1 MAWLR
6 TRVAR
11 PTVRKAEFMH
21 NESITAR
28 TLGKRAACV
37 DDCNSQMPAL
47 EVDSPGF
54 NSSHLDLHR
63 PIAHNWQMQNAV
75 RRNLYFLSKC
85 RLGVGGPYIC
95 KIQKNTIDIP
105 QIMYTAEG
113 RDAASALSVH
123 CFLSSL
129 LTMFFHCSISRY
141 ARSNSCFNFSFDAL
155 NSATAWSVSNF
166 SSVHFSILLLSFSF
180 KRLMNST
187 ALCKI

>member
-54 NSSHLDLHR
+54 KSSHLDLHPSHIIGR
-63 PIAHNWQMQNAV
+63 CKM
-75 RRNLYFLSKC
+75 RFGGTYTLSKC